1 MKYKYLGTE
10 EQLPI
15 IVASLS
21 GGKDSVA
28 MILIKDY
35 KKAIFYDTG
44 KEFNAI
50 YNVIEKL
57 RKNGIEIITLK
68 PIKSFD
74 YKMFDHCRTCG
85 KNKGKCGYGWC
96 GGICRWG
103 TTEKLKELDRFAIN
117 NNYIM
122 AVGIASDETKRIV
135 KERSNFKILPLVDLE
150 ITEKEC
156 LAICRQNGIQWL
168 EKTDSKFKVPE
179 YIDLYNILDRVSCWC
194 CRNKNLKELK
204 NYYKYFTYSYWQKLK
219 DLEQKIGVKMKG
231 KKWLYEY
238 ENKWGKEI
246 EKGIVE
252 EV

>member
-1 MKYKYLGTE
+1 MKNIGT
-10 EQLPI
+10 EQLPV
-15 IVASLS
+15 VASLS

-103 TTEKLKELDRFAIN
+103 TTEKLKELDKFAIN
-117 NNYIM
+117 NNCIM
-122 AVGIASDETKRIV
+122 AVGIASDETNRIN
-135 KERSNFKILPLVDLE
+135 KERAKFKILPLVDLN
-150 ITEKEC
+150 ITEAEC
-156 LAICRQNGIQWL
+156 LSICRENGIQWL

-179 YIDLYNILDRVSCWC
+179 YIDLYDILKRVSRWC

-219 DLEQKIGVKMKG
+219 DLEQKIGVRMKG